1 MKDKFYVIVIIFL
14 VILSICGIYN
24 FLNPI
29 KQLNLEDKIILEGT
43 ILQITKEYEYN
54 ENSEYIEKYVAQV
67 LNKDEQYI
75 INLENKD
82 ISKYKEN
89 DKVNFFEQNGEFYI
103 TEEKATPNNGGVG
116 WIFLSVCEIVVVV
129 FIIRKKLN
137 NK

>member
-29 KQLNLEDKIILEGT
+29 KQLNFEDKIILEGT

>member
-1 MKDKFYVIVIIFL
+1 MKDKFYVIVIIFF